1 MTKKSN
7 GKPLLVLKVGTA
19 SLTDE
24 NGSLNEVVMVE
35 LARQVAQIHKDYNIV
50 IVSSGAVGAGK
61 MYFKKYTGSMMERK
75 AAASVGNPLL
85 INKYAQFFAP
95 YGIVIAQSLCERH
108 HFSDR
113 KKFLQLKETFTE
125 LWANDVIPIANE
137 NDVVS
142 DLELKFS
149 DNDELATLIAVGF
162 SASVLLF
169 GTNVPGVYDS
179 NDDVIARIENIDESI
194 LSLARKNKS
203 SLGLGGMISKL
214 TFARLATKMGIK
226 VLIFKAGSPGEL
238 LKALQEK
245 AGTVFAPQQVSSLS
259 ERRKWLASGSLV
271 SGVVQVDKG
280 AADALKKRKSLLV
293 VGVKSIVQEFDK
305 GEIFEILDENRN
317 ALAVAK
323 ANYSS
328 QKVTENLSTQNFI
341 VAHADDIVLL

>member
-1 MTKKSN
+1 MTHKSN

-24 NGSLNEVVMVE
+24 NGRLNEVVMVE
-35 LARQVAQIHKDYNIV
+35 LARQVAQIHQDYNIV

-61 MYFKKYTGSMMERK
+61 KYLKRYTGSMLERK
-75 AAASVGNPLL
+75 AAASIGNPLL
-85 INKYAQFFAP
+85 LNKYAQFFAP

-125 LWANDVIPIANE
+125 LWANEVIPIANE

-169 GTNVPGVYDS
+169 GTNVPGLY
-179 NDDVIARIENIDESI
+179 NDKNEIISRIESIDENI

-226 VLIFKAGSPGEL
+226 TVIFRAGTSGEL
-238 LKALQEK
+238 LRALQGE
-245 AGTVFAPQQVSSLS
+245 AGTVFIPHQISSLS
-259 ERRKWLASGSLV
+259 ERRRWLASGSLV
-271 SGVVQVDKG
+271 SGSVQIDKG
-280 AADALKKRKSLLV
+280 AGEALKNRKSLLV

-305 GEIFEILDENRN
+305 GEIFEILDENQV

-323 ANYSS
+323 ANHSS
-328 QKVTENLSTQNFI
+328 QKVAENLGTQNFI
-341 VAHADDIVLL
+341 VAHADDIVML

>member
-1 MTKKSN
+1 MIPKIN

-24 NGSLNEVVMVE
+24 NGRLNEVVMVE
-35 LARQVAQIHKDYNIV
+35 LARQVAQIHLEYNI
-50 IVSSGAVGAGK
+50 ILVSSGAVGAGK
-61 MYFKKYTGSMMERK
+61 KYLKNYTGSMMERK
-75 AAASVGNPLL
+75 AAASIGNPLL
-85 INKYAQFFAP
+85 LNKYALFFAP

-169 GTNVPGVYDS
+169 GTNVPGVYDQ
-179 NDDVIARIENIDESI
+179 NNEVISRIESIDESI

-203 SLGLGGMISKL
+203 SLGLGGMVSKL

-226 VLIFKAGSPGEL
+226 VVIFRAGTPGEL
-238 LKALQEK
+238 LRALQEET
-245 AGTVFAPQQVSSLS
+245 GTVFIPQQASSLP

-271 SGVVQVDKG
+271 SGSVQIDKG
-280 AADALKKRKSLLV
+280 ASEALKNRKSLLV
-293 VGVKSIVQEFDK
+293 VGVKSIIQEFDK
-305 GEIFEILDENRN
+305 GEIFEILDENHV

-328 QKVTENLSTQNFI
+328 KKVAENLGAQNFI